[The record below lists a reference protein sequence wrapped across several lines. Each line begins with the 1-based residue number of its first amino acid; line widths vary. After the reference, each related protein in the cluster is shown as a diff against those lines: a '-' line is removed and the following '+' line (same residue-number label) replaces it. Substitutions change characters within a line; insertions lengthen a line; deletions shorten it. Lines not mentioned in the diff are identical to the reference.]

1 MSTPTG
7 TPDAGAEFDRAVEE
21 GLAAGRGA
29 RWERLKRESGLWAGA
44 AILLGFV
51 GLAVG
56 ALVAYGGSIAT
67 IPQSVEFENSLAP
80 PGPSAHHPFGV
91 MAGLGIDVFR
101 ALVQATPFDLALVAG
116 ILGGAVAI
124 GVAVGTYG
132 GFRGGPVDWVATLA
146 ADILV
151 SVPPFFLVLVLFI
164 GVHLLILPTQY
175 LLVFGLCFVFVL
187 WPYYMRP
194 VRARAQQVARE
205 PYVEAARASGATGG
219 RMVSAHILPNSLFPV
234 FAQVPVDVYNI
245 YFVLTVFEFIG
256 CFGGGANG
264 FYTAWNPF
272 PTGVFPEWG
281 FLLANGACYGYNPL
295 VPLTNW
301 WMYTFPA
308 MFIVVFGI
316 GVMLLCDGG
325 ERYLE
330 VRRRA

>member
-1 MSTPTG
+1 MSAATAAVDPR
-7 TPDAGAEFDRAVEE
+7 DEFDQAVER

-29 RWERLKRESGLWAGA
+29 LWERLKRERGLWAGA
-44 AILLGFV
+44 GILLAFV
-51 GLAVG
+51 ALAVG
-56 ALVAYGGSIAT
+56 ALVAYGSSIAT
-67 IPQSVEFENSLAP
+67 IPQSLAFENSLAP
-80 PGPSAHHPFGV
+80 PGPSWGHPFGV
-91 MAGLGIDVFR
+91 MSGLGIDIFR
-101 ALVQATPFDLALVAG
+101 GLVQATPFDLALVVG
-116 ILGGAVAI
+116 IVGCAVGI
-124 GVAVGTYG
+124 GVALGTYG
-132 GFRGGPVDWVATLA
+132 GFRGGPVDWVVTVAG
-146 ADILV
+146 DILV

-164 GVHLLILPTQY
+164 GIHLLILPPAY
-175 LLVFGLCFVFVL
+175 LLAFGLCFIAVL

-219 RMVSAHILPNSLFPV
+219 RMVAAHILPNSLYPV

-256 CFGGGANG
+256 CFGGGAGG
-264 FYTAWNPF
+264 FYTTWNPF

-281 FLLANGACYGYNPL
+281 FLLANGACYGYNPFQ
-295 VPLTNW
+295 PLMNW

-308 MFIVVFGI
+308 AFILAFGV

-330 VRRRA
+330 VRRLA